1 MLVRFASLTYP
12 DLKITDGKGVLAIF
26 RKGIFE
32 TDSPKV
38 IDYLR
43 KCKAEC
49 TELKP
54 EPPAKATPP
63 KGDDKPKGD
72 EKPEPPETKKTGE

>member
-1 MLVRFASLTYP
+1 MLTRFASLTYP

-49 TELKP
+49 TEIKP
-54 EPPAKATPP
+54 ELV
-63 KGDDKPKGD
+63 
-72 EKPEPPETKKTGE
+72 KPEKTEAKHEKAGA